1 MIASLCSALLL
12 SAAIAAP
19 TPTAPTGPQ
28 KWEAFV
34 RDYTMSGF
42 LGDWTA
48 TGVTADTFAGIKAGL
63 PYTANESSRVAADG
77 MTIVSNYTMSLQD
90 GQILSTGTAL
100 ICLDAKTGAIVRM
113 ASGYD
118 GGEPY
123 TGTAKLV
130 SMEQGRIEWAYTE
143 QSRGETR
150 EFRRTMTRK
159 GPNQTLVEY
168 RPLPD
173 GEVFGYTQQRVN
185 PLTAML
191 ARMDMIG
198 TWESQLPDGTINR
211 TVHALAVGGRVVE
224 SKSYQIAADGTET
237 MTSMGTMR
245 WDAGRDTAVFTWTN
259 AEGMCVFGE
268 LISLEER
275 DGAAVMRCRHW
286 GSDASGRASNST
298 TEQTLRGD
306 VMTMMFT
313 SMDVE
318 GDDVKLPFVGV
329 PFVSKRVK

>member
-1 MIASLCSALLL
+1 MRSLFCSALLL
-12 SAAIAAP
+12 SAAV
-19 TPTAPTGPQ
+19 TSQSSTAPTGPQ

-42 LGDWTA
+42 LGDWTFN
-48 TGVTADTFAGIKAGL
+48 GVTSDTFAGIKAGL
-63 PYTANESSRVAADG
+63 AYTGNETSSVAADG
-77 MTIVSNYTMSLQD
+77 TTIVSNYTMSLKD

-100 ICLDAKTGAIVRM
+100 ICLDAKTGVIVRM

-123 TGTAKLV
+123 IGTAKLV
-130 SMEQGRIEWAYTE
+130 SLQQGRIEWAYTE

-150 EFRRTMTRK
+150 EFRRSMTRK
-159 GPNQTLVEY
+159 GPNQMRVEY
-168 RPLPD
+168 HPLTD
-173 GEVFGYTQQRVN
+173 GEAFGYTQQRIN
-185 PLTAML
+185 PLTTVL

-224 SKSYQIAADGTET
+224 SKSYQVSADGAET

-245 WDAGRDTAVFTWTN
+245 WDAGRDTAVLTWTDQQ
-259 AEGMCVFGE
+259 GMCVYGE
-268 LISLEER
+268 LVSLEEQ
-275 DGAAVMRCRHW
+275 DGAVVMSCRHW
-286 GSDASGRASNST
+286 GSDASGRAAKST
-298 TEQTLRGD
+298 TQQTLRGD
-306 VMTMMFT
+306 VLTMMFT

-318 GDDVKLPFVGV
+318 GADVPLPFVGV